1 MNDAPQEQPQQIMPQ
16 PVPTSYA
23 VNSLQGPD
31 GTPLVVLQVQTPVG
45 FAVYFM
51 SRDDAL
57 GLASI
62 LKQQAQQGPKL
73 VTPPSGLV
81 VPGR

>member
-1 MNDAPQEQPQQIMPQ
+1 VTDTASQESQGIVPQ
-16 PVPTSYA
+16 PVPTAWA
-23 VNSLQGPD
+23 VNSLQGPT
-31 GTPLVVLQVQTPVG
+31 GEPLVMIHCQHPMGVSVFFL
-45 FAVYFM
+45 

-62 LKQQAQQGPKL
+62 LKQAANSGPKL